1 MQQLNEIIEINRK
14 FQKSINI
21 RLDYNKK
28 EKITSYIPT
37 RASVQVLKVYLQQ
50 FVKEQGMKSTILVGP
65 YGKGKSHLLLIL
77 LALLSKKNQ
86 ASHTPKTKQM
96 LEEVIRKISAVDKEA
111 GEYAGYLVE
120 NQCCYLPVIVSG
132 VQSDLSRALLLAL
145 KEALVREGLE
155 HMVPDTY
162 FEEAKKTITQW
173 KECYPATY
181 QEFLVHLKKA
191 QISEQGFLRGL
202 ESYEKETLEYF
213 QKIYPALTAGS
224 VFEPMVQMDLLTLFS
239 SVNEVLCK
247 EYHYQGIILI
257 FDEFSKFVEGYPRER
272 FSSAMEELQNIC
284 ELANHSQKEKLHVML
299 VAHKAIKEYKNYL
312 PAEVVNAYVGVEGRI
327 NEIYFTSSLKNSYE
341 LIQNVIVKDKEA
353 FQTQIVA
360 TQKFQDM
367 QESSYKLP
375 YFQAL
380 FGKKEFQEIVAQGCF
395 PMTPVAAYLLLKI
408 SEKAVQNERTVF
420 TFLSHDEPD
429 SLVQFLEGE
438 QAFVG
443 NYVTAGQVY
452 DYFSNVLKN
461 DKTDSA
467 MHNEWLKAEYAL
479 KDQQSPQQKD
489 VIKTIALLR
498 MVGKQDEM
506 YARDEIIRIGAGLT
520 QESYEQAI
528 EQLKQQQVVLF
539 RSKTGSYAFK
549 NNIGVDLEK
558 EINVVVQNKLQKI
571 NVCQELF
578 KLSELTYE
586 LPKRYNFEYTMTRY
600 FQYEFMTIENFLNL
614 KATDYLFQERFA
626 DGKIIAF
633 IQEEELSVK
642 EKKAVLEQVSSHLE
656 QLNDPRVVIIF
667 PKAAFEQTEMVK
679 RILAIDMLKRS
690 EDFLEQ
696 NKALE
701 KELILSQEDL
711 LFELNVWLEQY
722 FMPLYGK
729 CIVLHQ
735 GKQYPAETFYQK
747 KSDSKF
753 NQFLS
758 NILEEYYCYSPK
770 INNELINKRI
780 LTAQTKKAR
789 RKLMEQLLAGEDFQ
803 GYQKGTSP
811 EATIFRAVFMKTGVL
826 KNQEPQVVIESGVK
840 QILTAIDEFIQSA
853 AGVKQSFAALYEKL
867 QGKQFGMRTGV
878 LPLYLTYCI
887 SYWENTPI
895 ISLGDK
901 EVQISPQ
908 IFENIN
914 QSPEEYYLYMEQESL
929 EKEQYLKGLESKFL
943 GGNKRNYAEEK
954 FQRLQR
960 ISDGM
965 YGWFCSLPQ
974 CARNYMPEGKTS
986 QQQKGI
992 QKFKVLFSKQERNP
1006 RQVLMESL
1014 LQAFEASS
1022 YEKLLQEISSFKEE
1036 LDFYMTSLAK
1046 QAVSVTKEV
1055 FDFSK
1060 EDDLKQSLKSW
1071 YQTQRNNMGSYVH
1084 SRQVSTLMNCI
1095 ETLDTHDEKEIVE
1108 QLSKAVLDLFLED
1121 WKENSLQQYRENL
1134 CSIKQQIEETQEENI
1149 TGVINRIIFTNSH
1162 GKEIERHFQMEEEDG
1177 TSELLQNEIESA
1189 LEDYGDCLETNQ
1201 KISVMVR
1208 MIEKLLEG

>member
-1 MQQLNEIIEINRK
+1 MQQLNEMIEINRK

-21 RLDYNKK
+21 RLDYNKRD
-28 EKITSYIPT
+28 KITSYIPT
-37 RASVQVLKVYLQQ
+37 RASVQVLKTYLQQ
-50 FVKEQGMKSTILVGP
+50 FIKEQGIKSTILVGP

-86 ASHTPKTKQM
+86 DSDTPDTRQM
-96 LEEVIRKISAVDKEA
+96 LQEVVTKIAIIDQEA
-111 GEYAGYLVE
+111 GEYASYLVASHHA
-120 NQCCYLPVIVSG
+120 YLPVIVSG

-181 QEFLVHLKKA
+181 KAFLEYLNKA
-191 QISEQGFLRGL
+191 QISEQGFLLGL
-202 ESYEKETLEYF
+202 ERYERENLEYF

-224 VFEPMVQMDLLTLFS
+224 VFEPMVQMDLLTLFR

-247 EYHYQGIILI
+247 EYRYKGIILI

-284 ELANHSQKEKLHVML
+284 ELANHSGKEKLYVML

-312 PAEVVNAYVGVEGRI
+312 TAEMINAYVGVEGRI

-341 LIQNVIVKDKEA
+341 LIQNVIVKDKES
-353 FQTQIVA
+353 FQTQIA
-360 TQKFQDM
+360 AMEKFQDM
-367 QESSYKLP
+367 QESSYMLP
-375 YFQAL
+375 YFQAI
-380 FGKKEFQEIVAQGCF
+380 FGKKEFQEIVAEGCF

-420 TFLSHDEPD
+420 TFLSNDEPH
-429 SLVQFLEGE
+429 SLVQFLEKKPCLWE
-438 QAFVG
+438 E
-443 NYVTAGQVY
+443 YVTAGQVY

-461 DKTDSA
+461 DKTDGA

-479 KDQQSPQQKD
+479 KEQQSQQEQD

-506 YARDEIIRIGAGLT
+506 YARDEVIRIGAGLT
-520 QESYEQAI
+520 RESYEQVI
-528 EQLKQQQVVLF
+528 EQLKKQQIVLF

-600 FQYEFMTIENFLNL
+600 FQYEFMTIENFLSL
-614 KATDYLFQERFA
+614 KSTEYLFQERFA

-633 IQEEELSVK
+633 IQEQELSVK
-642 EKKAVLEQVSSHLE
+642 ERAQVLEQISNHLE
-656 QLNDPRVVIIF
+656 QLNDLRIVAIF
-667 PKAAFEQTEMVK
+667 PQACFGQTEMIK
-679 RILAIDMLKRS
+679 RILAIDILKRS

-701 KELILSQEDL
+701 QELILSQEDL

-729 CIVLHQ
+729 CVVLHQ

-789 RKLMEQLLAGEDFQ
+789 IKLMEKLLAGGDFQ
-803 GYQKGTSP
+803 EYQKGTSP

-826 KNQEPQVVIESGVK
+826 ENQEQHIVLEEGVK

-853 AGVKQSFAALYEKL
+853 AGVKQKFSVLYEKL
-867 QGKQFGMRTGV
+867 QGKQFGMRKGV

-914 QSPEEYYLYMEQESL
+914 QSPEDYYLYMEQESL
-929 EKEQYLKGLESKFL
+929 EKEQYLKGLEGKFL
-943 GGNKRNYAEEK
+943 GENKRNYTEK
-954 FQRLQR
+954 KFHRLQR
-960 ISDGM
+960 ISDGI

-974 CARNYMPEGKTS
+974 CARNYMPEGKTE

-992 QKFKVLFSKQERNP
+992 RKFKILFSKQERNP

-1014 LQAFEASS
+1014 LQAFEASG
-1022 YEKLLQEISSFKEE
+1022 YEELLQEIFSLKEE
-1036 LDFYMTSLAK
+1036 LDFYITGLTK
-1046 QAVSVTKEV
+1046 QAVSATKEV
-1055 FDFSK
+1055 FEFSR
-1060 EDDLKQSLKSW
+1060 EADLKQSLQSW
-1071 YQTQRNNMGSYVH
+1071 YQMQRNRMGSYVY
-1084 SRQVSTLMNCI
+1084 SRQVSTLMNSI
-1095 ETLDTHDEKEIVE
+1095 ETLDTHNEKEIVE

-1134 CSIKQQIEETQEENI
+1134 CSIKQQLEETPKENI
-1149 TGVINRIIFTNSH
+1149 TGVTNRIIFTNSY